1 MKKFLKRVL
10 ASVMVVFMLLS
21 FAPLNEAYAEYLK
34 DLDIGSW
41 FAVKADAL
49 DDIPSISCDIE
60 WDENNYEYDASE
72 EEMLNRSE
80 INYME
85 VDDGETFSTYSSGSD
100 YSDNATTYTVLL
112 LDIESAHNML
122 TYNGEYL
129 CTLGSPVKQV
139 KAAALKL
146 IDQIKLTRG
155 TTHVAIVTFCKNV
168 RVVQNF
174 TTDYYTMR
182 KAIENITED
191 TAWTDVNGAFK
202 KADELLSSVS
212 ETNVDKN
219 IVLFTQGVPYSGEYS
234 SSGRYTINDCSWK
247 RTDNN
252 IYAYQYSNSAY
263 ATAEALKSKY
273 NIYSIGLYQSYEGIP
288 EQGKSMLNFAKRVNQ
303 DIQNKGYYDV
313 TNVDDLEFSFSQ
325 DVFNLAVAIDTDLIY
340 IPVRALDSS
349 GNEVPLS
356 GAQVTIYQGDKEI
369 YQKPSV
375 EDGFVHFSRQELYNK
390 GVSERSLKKCT
401 VSAHYSVGEIELCS
415 EEITPKGVWRGTEI
429 KKCIDEGVALV
440 CDEPRWYVPALK
452 VMVNR
457 EALSECQAI
466 LKTYSEMFAQTTNG
480 HVIVNDFD
488 MLVVS
493 NSDVNLTEEILIKKA
508 KQNQVNIC
516 MVKNGDDGASG
527 AVVSESL
534 LERGHL
540 DHSVGG
546 YQNKV
551 GLIWAP
557 INGTIDDMARTL
569 CHESGHYL
577 LGFWDEYCSA
587 IGAIQAAKGYWED
600 DLKYTNFDEYIDKY
614 LYAHEIEGEHRNNKL
629 DIEEEKL
636 GAVWNKHKYERG
648 GFKANVGFVERPK
661 GAPENFGV
669 MELQQYDLEMSTK
682 STYDNIE
689 MINDDDY
696 SFHYYYTDASC
707 EEKLAHELEKKLR
720 NGNCTY
726 SIKYSYATK
735 TQDAEYFFAGGDNV
749 NFGDYTFQT
758 ASSPTQDEFVV
769 CSTETPV
776 WLDDMCNLNYLD
788 GNLSITS
795 RYNVD
800 ITVKDFNDKILL
812 TSATDENNSFVL
824 DCEKDGAYI
833 LVLRTEIDEL
843 QYQNEYLVNCTEG
856 KNSVGFNNQTDV
868 INLYSTQGDPV
879 ITVTPRGIK
888 TTNGGYFSISDEYTV
903 LSDNKAKLTGTIER
917 FIGFNLDI
925 DYSTISWFKK
935 SNNEWTALETTI
947 YYKEPSKPIVSCE
960 YSGNGTYCLMAKSA
974 SDEKVSVP
982 TNFNVVNTGTVYN
995 DEVVITFED
1004 SSNESLYYNIYYG
1017 TEPITMFNY
1026 LNMKNQTVDGNY
1038 RQVNIFLEDNTTPYY
1053 FAIQAVGKNGAKSE
1067 LSECVTCTGALL
1079 DSNNDGLPDSW
1090 LNQYGLKEDD
1100 DLPELDPDDDGLDN
1114 LTEYEYGTNPLNPDT
1129 DGDNVYD
1136 KVELL
1141 KGLDPLNP
1149 MTDGATDDYVV
1160 AYGTP
1165 DLEIC
1170 EITFDDDYIYFSV
1183 KNDTDSKAMRTIVE
1197 ARVQDETIAL
1207 WTVNVDEHSIVQFAI
1222 DRTAAE
1228 DWTGLVLEADGG
1240 KLTHDYDYSNNA
1252 FTYSAANA
1260 ISLEDTEMVKRTS
1273 QSFAPATEPDGA
1285 NDIYRWSVTEGN
1297 CLVLNTLDGEFTA
1310 NRIGQATIQAETLN
1324 GLTADCLISVVS
1336 FEGAEY
1342 SEFDSELI
1350 DAGTAVSIVGYIGD
1364 DEHVVIPDTI
1374 ANLPVTEIG
1383 TDAFYDCL
1391 TMKSVEIPS
1400 SVVALGDYAF
1410 DSCLNLRS
1418 ITIGSN
1424 IREIGV
1430 RCFYRCINLETVYYN
1445 SVSCRVN
1452 TNFFN
1457 QRAPFDGCSALE
1469 KCIISDDVIDIPQ
1482 YLFYDLS
1489 SLKEVEMGNNV
1500 EYIGNRAFS
1509 SCDNLE
1515 CICLPETLTSIGSY
1529 AFYGCSSLSNLI
1541 LPENLYS
1548 ISSYAF
1554 GNCSSIYS
1562 AIIPDSVSSIGSYA
1576 FSGCTNLTDI
1586 SITNDIATVYESSFD
1601 NTAYF
1606 NDESN
1611 WENGILYIDNH
1622 LITGKADLINGVIKS
1637 GTVRIAN
1644 SAFADNTSLT
1654 RITIPKT
1661 VEIIGTSA
1669 FSNCT
1674 GLTSAVI
1681 PTSVEQIE
1689 SSAFTGCTSLG
1700 QVSVYNKDCVI
1711 SNSST
1716 VFPETTI
1723 LCGYLNST
1731 TQEYA
1736 TNFSRTFVS
1745 LHEHDYSYVVKVEPT
1760 VMNEG
1765 YIECSCSCGDAITE
1779 AIPAIAQNCIVKNNM
1794 LIGFDQGL
1802 SVEELL
1808 EKYLVSNTATITL
1821 SRNVIGTGTT
1831 VEIINGD
1838 GFCEE
1843 YEIVIIGDVNGDSW
1857 HDGQDAVLV
1866 SSIVNGMLSESQ
1878 IGSAAYTAADCNAD
1892 GKVDDQDVALLQ
1904 SAGLMID
1911 EIDQTNTYGDSGSI
1925 TVTFNGNGATDGTM
1939 ESQGF
1944 EFGVE
1949 QNLKSNEYS
1958 RSYKIAYELNGGV
1971 AAITNANTDSVY
1983 SFKSW
1988 NSTQNGNG
1996 LYTYSNGEAVTNPK
2010 GYSSGNAEL
2019 YAQWIGGG
2027 VRIPTPTKEYN
2038 EFVGWYTDS
2047 EFKNEF
2053 VITDSLYYP
2062 SDNITLYAK
2071 WQPHEFEVTFND
2083 VFDFDTFDFSSAL
2096 NGTVSV
2102 DKENKSVTLYSETF
2116 DTHTTNYADSTRGYM
2131 TLIPG
2136 HTYRFSYDWENLSD
2150 VDDTLHPY
2158 AFAYDSLEITE
2169 LQMYNYYKLPAPARS
2184 SGVHVFTETI
2194 PEGHPFVTIR
2204 FGVAGSEQGGS
2215 IIKCSN
2221 IHIQDITNLDGVAD
2235 DVSVPMNTD
2244 GETIFNVSVEYGNK
2258 VSSTDKLNGSLP
2270 TIRRTG
2276 YTFAGWY
2283 DSYDENGNGTGN
2295 LYDENSVM
2303 GATDMKLY
2311 AKWIKEE

>member
-1 MKKFLKRVL
+1 
-10 ASVMVVFMLLS
+10 MLLS
-21 FAPLNEAYAEYLK
+21 FAPINEAYAEYLK
-34 DLDIGSW
+34 DLDISSW
-41 FAVKADAL
+41 FSVKAGAL

-60 WDENNYEYDASE
+60 WDVGSDEGDTSE
-72 EEMLNRSE
+72 EDMLNRSE
-80 INYME
+80 INYMKVNDE
-85 VDDGETFSTYSSGSD
+85 ETFSTYSSGSD
-100 YSDNATTYTVLL
+100 YSNNATTYTVLL

-129 CTLGSPVKQV
+129 CTIGSPVEQV

-155 TTHVAIVTFCKNV
+155 TTHVAIVTFCQNV

-182 KAIENITED
+182 KAIENISAD

-212 ETNVDKN
+212 EANADKN
-219 IVLFTQGVPYSGEYS
+219 IVLFTQGVPYAGEYS

-247 RTDNN
+247 RKDNN

-263 ATAEALKSKY
+263 ATAEALKAKY
-273 NIYSIGLYQSYEGIP
+273 NIYSVGLYQSYEGIP
-288 EQGKSMLNFAKRVNQ
+288 EQGQSMLNFAKRVNQ

-325 DVFNLAVAIDTDLIY
+325 DVFNLAVAIDLEKKPTNQTDFYIQEHINFINSNDYHDLMNTYRFEDNLIDADDFNEQIAAAVCWDLI
-340 IPVRALDSS
+340 
-349 GNEVPLS
+349 
-356 GAQVTIYQGDKEI
+356 GDVGEMASLNFDDLTMCDNPFTVVLADLI
-369 YQKPSV
+369 TS
-375 EDGFVHFSRQELYNK
+375 HS
-390 GVSERSLKKCT
+390 VSETMETACY
-401 VSAHYSVGEIELCS
+401 A
-415 EEITPKGVWRGTEI
+415 
-429 KKCIDEGVALV
+429 
-440 CDEPRWYVPALK
+440 
-452 VMVNR
+452 
-457 EALSECQAI
+457 QA
-466 LKTYSEMFAQTTNG
+466 
-480 HVIVNDFD
+480 VDVFD
-488 MLVVS
+488 
-493 NSDVNLTEEILIKKA
+493 
-508 KQNQVNIC
+508 
-516 MVKNGDDGASG
+516 
-527 AVVSESL
+527 
-534 LERGHL
+534 
-540 DHSVGG
+540 
-546 YQNKV
+546 
-551 GLIWAP
+551 
-557 INGTIDDMARTL
+557 
-569 CHESGHYL
+569 
-577 LGFWDEYCSA
+577 
-587 IGAIQAAKGYWED
+587 
-600 DLKYTNFDEYIDKY
+600 
-614 LYAHEIEGEHRNNKL
+614 
-629 DIEEEKL
+629 
-636 GAVWNKHKYERG
+636 
-648 GFKANVGFVERPK
+648 
-661 GAPENFGV
+661 
-669 MELQQYDLEMSTK
+669 
-682 STYDNIE
+682 STYDNFMAAIRTSKEWDASLEPKIKIE
-689 MINDDDY
+689 VKGILTDPNYKIQDKESFEVLKKILKGWNSTEIAEVFNLLNVANDIFDVIDTIGELDSAFTKAVNAYITASAFQNASENFITTLIKIDYMLDSLPFYGPLYHLAIMEYLELVDGKSAFDYALENLSESLAWVSCDLVVKKLVQNAAY
-696 SFHYYYTDASC
+696 SFVAAAFGCSPSAVGVVIFTYNT
-707 EEKLAHELEKKLR
+707 
-720 NGNCTY
+720 TY
-726 SIKYSYATK
+726 SILNKISALGETADLLYLIDAAGQIERLLESEVEEAASALQKNQTISDANRFDCVWGMMCALQKYEYSCAVKYASKASTSTRIFRVFNSNYESGDMK
-735 TQDAEYFFAGGDNV
+735 IATGLSSGWENVKCHGDSVSFGKICSVECPTNVIVKNTLKEIVLQIENDEIISCSEGIVVLVGDEHKYFSLPNTDLFDVEITGTNTGTM
-749 NFGDYTFQT
+749 DYTI
-758 ASSPTQDEFVV
+758 
-769 CSTETPV
+769 TEV
-776 WLDDMCNLNYLD
+776 KNN
-788 GNLSITS
+788 N
-795 RYNVD
+795 NVRE
-800 ITVKDFNDKILL
+800 VK
-812 TSATDENNSFVL
+812 
-824 DCEKDGAYI
+824 
-833 LVLRTEIDEL
+833 
-843 QYQNEYLVNCTEG
+843 
-856 KNSVGFNNQTDV
+856 
-868 INLYSTQGDPV
+868 
-879 ITVTPRGIK
+879 
-888 TTNGGYFSISDEYTV
+888 
-903 LSDNKAKLTGTIER
+903 
-917 FIGFNLDI
+917 
-925 DYSTISWFKK
+925 
-935 SNNEWTALETTI
+935 
-947 YYKEPSKPIVSCE
+947 YKEIPLDE
-960 YSGNGTYCLMAKSA
+960 DTLYSGN
-974 SDEKVSVP
+974 
-982 TNFNVVNTGTVYN
+982 
-995 DEVVITFED
+995 I
-1004 SSNESLYYNIYYG
+1004 SNKLY
-1017 TEPITMFNY
+1017 E
-1026 LNMKNQTVDGNY
+1026 Q
-1038 RQVNIFLEDNTTPYY
+1038 
-1053 FAIQAVGKNGAKSE
+1053 
-1067 LSECVTCTGALL
+1067 
-1079 DSNNDGLPDSW
+1079 SNNYNLSLDGEIINCSTDSISTDTFSC
-1090 LNQYGLKEDD
+1090 NNEDW
-1100 DLPELDPDDDGLDN
+1100 DDDGLDN
-1114 LTEYEYGTNPLNPDT
+1114 LTEYEYGTDPLNPDT

-1149 MTDGATDDYVV
+1149 MTDGITDDYIV
-1160 AYGTP
+1160 AYGAP

-1170 EITFDDDYIYFSV
+1170 EITFDDNYIYFSV
-1183 KNDTDSKAMRTIVE
+1183 KNDTDSKAMRTLVE

-1222 DRTAAE
+1222 DRTAVE

-1240 KLTHDYDYSNNA
+1240 KLTHDSDYSNNA

-1260 ISLEDTEMVKRTS
+1260 ISLEDTQMVKRTS
-1273 QSFAPATEPDGA
+1273 QSFAPATEPDGV
-1285 NDIYRWSVTEGN
+1285 NDIYRWSITEGN
-1297 CLVLNTLDGEFTA
+1297 CLTSGTVIGEFTA
-1310 NRIGQATIQAETLN
+1310 NKIGKATIKAETLN

-1336 FEGAEY
+1336 FESAEY

-1350 DAGTAVSIVGYIGD
+1350 DAGAAISIVGYIGD
-1364 DEHVVIPDTI
+1364 DEHVEIPDTI

-1410 DSCLNLRS
+1410 DSCLNLSS

-1469 KCIISDDVIDIPQ
+1469 KCIISDDVIEIPQ

-1515 CICLPETLTSIGSY
+1515 YICLPETLTSIGSN